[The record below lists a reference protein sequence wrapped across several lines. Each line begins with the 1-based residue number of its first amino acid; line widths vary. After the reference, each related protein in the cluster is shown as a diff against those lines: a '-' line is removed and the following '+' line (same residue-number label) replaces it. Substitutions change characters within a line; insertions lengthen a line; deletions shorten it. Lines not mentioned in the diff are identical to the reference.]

1 LSLDIC
7 GQGITR
13 TDGFYRKK
21 EAQVVKLT
29 QTSLKYLDAALILK
43 RIDKMKP
50 DVNFTPIRGR
60 SVVLRA
66 RDPMLLREFYAK
78 RFQDE
83 VLRWSDVWPANPT
96 FEEVRLRFAE
106 QERSSNE
113 WRLWIHTLAGR
124 LIGEVSLTD
133 IDRLKRRAE
142 FSIVLFDP
150 AYWGRGYGSEAAR
163 LFLTEA
169 AKRLDL
175 ELFYLFTA
183 SANKRAL
190 RAFEKLGFRIVER
203 LRLEGE
209 GFVKMEAE
217 T

>member
-1 LSLDIC
+1 
-7 GQGITR
+7 
-13 TDGFYRKK
+13 
-21 EAQVVKLT
+21 
-29 QTSLKYLDAALILK
+29 
-43 RIDKMKP
+43 M
-50 DVNFTPIRGR
+50 
-60 SVVLRA
+60 RA
-66 RDPMLLREFYAK
+66 RDPRLLREFYAK

-96 FEEVRLRFAE
+96 FEEVRLRFEE
-106 QERSSNE
+106 QERSSAE
-113 WRLWIHTLAGR
+113 WRLWIHTLAGG

-163 LFLTEA
+163 LFLAEA

-183 SANKRAL
+183 SANKRAI
-190 RAFEKLGFRIVER
+190 RAFEKLGFRITER

-209 GFVKMEAE
+209 GFVKMAAE

>member
-1 LSLDIC
+1 
-7 GQGITR
+7 
-13 TDGFYRKK
+13 
-21 EAQVVKLT
+21 
-29 QTSLKYLDAALILK
+29 
-43 RIDKMKP
+43 M
-50 DVNFTPIRGR
+50 
-60 SVVLRA
+60 LRA
-66 RDPMLLREFYAK
+66 RDPRLLREFYVK

-106 QERSSNE
+106 QKRSPAE
-113 WRLWIHTLAGR
+113 WRLWIHTLAGS

-150 AYWGRGYGSEAAR
+150 AYWGRGYGSEAAK
-163 LFLTEA
+163 LFLAEA

-183 SANKRAL
+183 ADNKRAI
-190 RAFEKLGFRIVER
+190 RAFEKLGFRITER
-203 LRLEGE
+203 LRLDGE
-209 GFVKMEAE
+209 GFVKMVAE
-217 T
+217 V